1 MKEIPGVSSMALS
14 FAVPFQGGL
23 PINALTLESDILP
36 PGSPQPGA
44 FIVVASPDYLETL
57 RLRLVEGRFLE
68 WGDTAPGHRVYV
80 VDENFAKKYFPG
92 RSAIGGRFTFG
103 GRPEKDADWPTIVGV
118 VRNVPHN
125 GVEERSGNPFVYQV
139 INGRPGGVTLFLRT
153 SRPTT
158 ETIALMREK
167 LRAIDPAIALFDT
180 GSLQHFIDSSFTQRR
195 AVMLLL
201 GAFAALALFLS
212 ALGIYGVLAYDVSQ
226 RTREIGVRGALG
238 ATAPQIIRLV
248 MRQGLWKTGLGL
260 GLGLIGAVLL
270 SRTMKS
276 LLFDLSATDPW
287 AYVVVSVLLLMVAA
301 IASYLPAQRA
311 ARINPIEALR
321 TE

>member
-1 MKEIPGVSSMALS
+1 
-14 FAVPFQGGL
+14 
-23 PINALTLESDILP
+23 
-36 PGSPQPGA
+36 
-44 FIVVASPDYLETL
+44 
-57 RLRLVEGRFLE
+57 
-68 WGDTAPGHRVYV
+68 
-80 VDENFAKKYFPG
+80 
-92 RSAIGGRFTFG
+92 
-103 GRPEKDADWPTIVGV
+103 
-118 VRNVPHN
+118 
-125 GVEERSGNPFVYQV
+125 
-139 INGRPGGVTLFLRT
+139 
-153 SRPTT
+153 
-158 ETIALMREK
+158 
-167 LRAIDPAIALFDT
+167 
-180 GSLQHFIDSSFTQRR
+180 
-195 AVMLLL
+195 
-201 GAFAALALFLS
+201 
-212 ALGIYGVLAYDVSQ
+212 VLAYDVSQ

>member
-1 MKEIPGVSSMALS
+1 
-14 FAVPFQGGL
+14 
-23 PINALTLESDILP
+23 
-36 PGSPQPGA
+36 
-44 FIVVASPDYLETL
+44 
-57 RLRLVEGRFLE
+57 
-68 WGDTAPGHRVYV
+68 
-80 VDENFAKKYFPG
+80 
-92 RSAIGGRFTFG
+92 
-103 GRPEKDADWPTIVGV
+103 
-118 VRNVPHN
+118 VPHN

-139 INGRPGGVTLFLRT
+139 LNGRPGGVTLFLRT
-153 SRPTT
+153 SRPTA

-180 GSLQHFIDSSFTQRR
+180 GPLQYFIDSSFTQRR

-201 GAFAALALFLS
+201 GVFAALALFLS

-238 ATAPQIIRLV
+238 ATAPQIIGLV
-248 MRQGLWKTGLGL
+248 MRQGLWKAGLGL

-270 SRTMKS
+270 SRVMKS
-276 LLFDLSATDPW
+276 LLFDLSSTDPW
-287 AYVVVSVLLLMVAA
+287 AYVVVSILLLLVAA

-311 ARINPIEALR
+311 ARINPNEALR